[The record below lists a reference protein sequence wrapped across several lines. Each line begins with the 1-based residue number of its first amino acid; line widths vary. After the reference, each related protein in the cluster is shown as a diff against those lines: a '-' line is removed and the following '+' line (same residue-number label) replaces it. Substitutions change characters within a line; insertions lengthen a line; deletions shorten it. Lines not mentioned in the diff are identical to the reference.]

1 MVLLNGCVMVL
12 RGKFGF
18 WLVLI
23 ASAVVVSL
31 FVLPLASPVSWKDS
45 ISNWASDYQEAV
57 ESAQD
62 DNDDDDDVD
71 EDSVAGHMQVHISDE
86 IADYAGVELL
96 TLVETSF
103 FPEEIAL
110 AKVVDL
116 RPMLTVR
123 GRYNK
128 AKARLNVAKVSERS
142 AGQELARLT
151 SLAKGAGSV
160 ATKNVNYAQAS
171 LNEAKAESL
180 ALNVDVQ
187 AIGEEALQTWGGQV
201 TTWIL
206 ADNSKAWQR
215 LLSHQDSLLLVTLP
229 ADLSLSA
236 EVSFVRIARDGD
248 RDHARKAYYVS
259 PALATDQV
267 IQGETYFFKTATGK
281 LRSGMR
287 LDVWLPQGLEPL
299 SGVFIPE
306 QAIVWSTGQAW
317 VYVEVDDDLYQ
328 RRSIQSALPAAG
340 GVFMQAEFNAGER
353 LVIGGAQMLLSEEF
367 RWQILDEDDD

>member
-1 MVLLNGCVMVL
+1 MVL

-18 WLVLI
+18 WLVLLVF
-23 ASAVVVSL
+23 AVVMSL
-31 FVLPLASPVSWKDS
+31 FVLPLTSPVSWKDS
-45 ISNWASDYQEAV
+45 ISNWVGDYQEAV

-62 DNDDDDDVD
+62 EDDVGD
-71 EDSVAGHMQVHISDE
+71 EDSIAGHMQVHISDE

-96 TLVETSF
+96 ALVETRF
-103 FPEEIAL
+103 FPEEKAL

-116 RPMLTVR
+116 RSMLTLR

-142 AGQELARLT
+142 AAQELARLT

-160 ATKNVNYAQAS
+160 ATKNVNYAQAA
-171 LNEAKAESL
+171 LNEAQAESV

-187 AIGEEALQTWGGQV
+187 AIREEALQTWGTQV
-201 TTWIL
+201 TEWIL
-206 ADNSKAWQR
+206 ADKAKAWQR

-317 VYVEVDDDLYQ
+317 VYVEVDEDLYQ

-340 GVFMQAEFNAGER
+340 GVFMQAEFSAGER
-353 LVIGGAQMLLSEEF
+353 LVVGGAQMLLSEEF